1 VGFIPAKSPGDTTSF
16 VTALESGIGA
26 IYAAPDKLIDFGM
39 STSIYLHE
47 HPERAGSM
55 DAAESAAIDADTE
68 YPGNL

>member
-1 VGFIPAKSPGDTTSF
+1 
-16 VTALESGIGA
+16 LESGIGA